1 MALGL
6 KPTLGSVEHDRVL
19 CVLTAGL
26 VEGLRTTLRRG
37 ITVLARSRNIKLQ
50 TLSVKRLVELEAG
63 GGRVEADFLT
73 NALLKIV
80 SSGLVLP
87 LALSIG

>member
-6 KPTLGSVEHDRVL
+6 KPTLGCVEHDRVL
-19 CVLTAGL
+19 YVLTAGL
-26 VEGLRTTLRRG
+26 VEGLGTTLRRG

-50 TLSVKRLVELEAG
+50 TLTVKRLVELEAG
-63 GGRVEADFLT
+63 GSRVEADFLT